1 MGKKIAGIYISEE
14 GAGFAVVEG
23 RKVISSTYISLSL
36 FDEDVPGSEFNPD
49 LKMEALINRGIR
61 ELKSDIKDAYVGIS
75 DKYTFFR
82 YLEIPLMNKK
92 ELQLA
97 LPLEIEKYIPFK
109 IEDIA
114 WDYNTKYDYRQ
125 KKIRI
130 SSLGIKKEYRDSWVS
145 IFGRTN
151 IGLLSLE
158 SGALVSLG
166 SLFALNKIPPKV
178 KNFSLFVVGRGYGEI
193 LVYSNNM
200 PYFSRY
206 TKFSADE
213 SGNINYIKVSDEINL
228 ALNYYRRE
236 IPGSPLETMFVL
248 GGKENLAGL
257 SDGFEKIDLP
267 VVKIDSELLYTSPL
281 PSIEEAMAASLALGR
296 LRNKKFFFD
305 LSRGEKEK
313 PLLKQV
319 FSEIASKDVAYVL
332 WDFKPVLRILA
343 LSLVIF
349 LGLLF
354 FYSYQD
360 SQAVVSLK
368 KAKQSARDEIKK
380 IHDDNLLKLFDTAD
394 IEQLKVETDAQDSV
408 LSRINSVKQPGNYT
422 GKLIKSIVEAM
433 GPGLWFEKLDIKTSD
448 SLKPD
453 IYLKGYVYL
462 NNLRKESKVLNS
474 SISDLEK
481 MELVSDLGLNV
492 RLISTNRQEIDGN
505 KVSGFEIKID

>member
-1 MGKKIAGIYISEE
+1 MGKKNVGIYISEE
-14 GAGFAVVEG
+14 GVGFAIVEG
-23 RKVISSTYISLSL
+23 RKVISSTYVSPSLL
-36 FDEDVPGSEFNPD
+36 DEDVPGSEFTPD

-82 YLEIPLMNKK
+82 YLEIPLMSRK

-114 WDYNTKYDYRQ
+114 WNYNTKHSYRQ

-130 SSLGIKKEYRDSWVS
+130 SFLGIKREYRDSWSS
-145 IFGRTN
+145 IISRTN

-158 SGALVSLG
+158 SGSLVSLG
-166 SLFALNKIPPKV
+166 GLFALKKIPSKL

-193 LVYSNNM
+193 LIYSDNM

-206 TKFSADE
+206 IKFPSDG

-248 GGKENLAGL
+248 GEKKSLSGL
-257 SDGFEKIDLP
+257 SEGFEKIDIP
-267 VVKIDSELLYTSPL
+267 VVKIDSELLYAPTLST
-281 PSIEEAMAASLALGR
+281 IEEVIAASLALGKS
-296 LRNKKFFFD
+296 RNKKFLFN
-305 LSRGEKEK
+305 LSEEKK
-313 PLLKQV
+313 KQPALKQAA
-319 FSEIASKDVAYVL
+319 FDVVPKKMPYVS
-332 WDFKPVLRILA
+332 WDFKSVLMILA
-343 LSLVIF
+343 ISLVIF

-354 FYSYQD
+354 FYSYRN
-360 SQAVVSLK
+360 SKTVVYLEK
-368 KAKQSARDEIKK
+368 VRQEAKEEVRKMHNED
-380 IHDDNLLKLFDTAD
+380 LLKLFDTAD
-394 IEQLKVETDAQDSV
+394 LEQLKNKTDAQDSV
-408 LSRINSVKQPGNYT
+408 LSQINSVKQLGNYT
-422 GKLIKSIVEAM
+422 GALLKSIVEVM

-448 SLKPD
+448 PLKVD
-453 IYLKGYVYL
+453 IYLKGHIYL
-462 NNLRKESKVLNS
+462 NDLKRESKVLNS
-474 SISDLEK
+474 FISDLEK
-481 MELVSDLGLNV
+481 IRLVSDLSLNV

-505 KVSGFEIKID
+505 KVSEFEVKID

>member
-1 MGKKIAGIYISEE
+1 MGKRNVGIYISEE

-23 RKVISSTYISLSL
+23 REVISSTYISLSL
-36 FDEDVPGSEFNPD
+36 FDEDVPDSEFNPD

-61 ELKSDIKDAYVGIS
+61 ELKSDIKNAYVGIS

-114 WDYNTKYDYRQ
+114 WNYNTKYDYRH

-130 SSLGIKKEYRDSWVS
+130 SFLGIKKEYCDNWFSLLS
-145 IFGRTN
+145 RTN
-151 IGLLSLE
+151 IGLVTLE
-158 SGALVSLG
+158 SGSLVSLG
-166 SLFALNKIPPKV
+166 SLFALKKIPSKV
-178 KNFSLFVVGRGYGEI
+178 KNFSLFVVGRGDGEI
-193 LVYSNNM
+193 LIYSDNM

-206 TKFSADE
+206 TKFPVDD

-236 IPGSPLETMFVL
+236 IPGSPLEIMFAL
-248 GGKENLAGL
+248 GEKESLAGF
-257 SDGFEKIDLP
+257 SEGFEKLDIP
-267 VVKIDSELLYTSPL
+267 IVKIDSESLYASTLST
-281 PSIEEAMAASLALGR
+281 IEEGIAASLALGK
-296 LRNKKFFFD
+296 LRDKKFLFN
-305 LSRGEKEK
+305 LSEKKKEK
-313 PLLKQV
+313 PLKQAILDL
-319 FSEIASKDVAYVL
+319 ESKKVSYVP
-332 WDFKPVLRILA
+332 WDFKPVLMILA

-360 SQAVVSLK
+360 SQAVGSLE
-368 KAKQSARDEIKK
+368 KAKQSAKEEIRK

-394 IEQLKVETDAQDSV
+394 VEQLKVETDAQDSV

-422 GKLIKSIVEAM
+422 GELIKSIVEVM

-453 IYLKGYVYL
+453 IYLKGDIYL
-462 NNLRKESKVLNS
+462 NDLRRESRVLNS
-474 SISDLEK
+474 FISDLEK
-481 MELVSDLGLNV
+481 IGLVSDLGLNI

-505 KVSGFEIKID
+505 KVSGFEVKID